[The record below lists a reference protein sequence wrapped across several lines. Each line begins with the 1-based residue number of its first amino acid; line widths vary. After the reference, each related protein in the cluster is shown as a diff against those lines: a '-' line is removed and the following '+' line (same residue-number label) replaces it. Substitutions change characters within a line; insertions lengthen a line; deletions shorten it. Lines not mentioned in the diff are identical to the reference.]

1 MPELTARYEI
11 ISLLAGRAV
20 PFGPAGQLSAIHKT
34 PVNGKICAETN
45 GLVCDQ
51 QGDTEKH
58 GGPEKALHH
67 YPLDHY
73 ASWLAEY
80 PEFATI
86 LEKPGAFGEN
96 FSTRGICEEDVCIG
110 DIYRAGTALIQVSQA
125 RQPCWKLNVRF
136 SEPKMARRVQESRRT
151 GWYYRVLE
159 AGEIEAGDT
168 LELLQ
173 RPHPDWPL
181 SRLLHCFYVDTLNYE
196 ALREIAALDVLA
208 ESWRKIAVNRLE
220 QRAVE
225 PWERRLTRPASK
237 SE

>member
-1 MPELTARYEI
+1 MI
-11 ISLLAGRAV
+11 KISTLLAGHAV
-20 PFGPAGQLSAIHKT
+20 PFGPQGQLSAIHKT
-34 PVNGKICAETN
+34 PVAGRVRIEIN

-73 ASWLAEY
+73 ATWLAEH
-80 PEFATI
+80 PEFAAL
-86 LEKPGAFGEN
+86 LEHPGAFGEN
-96 FSTRGICEEDVCIG
+96 FSTTGISEEHVCIG
-110 DIYRAGTALIQVSQA
+110 DIYRAGTARVQISQA

-136 SEPKMARRVQESRRT
+136 SEPRMARMVQESRRT

-159 AGEIEAGDT
+159 AGDIEAGDT

-173 RPHPDWPL
+173 RPHPEWPL
-181 SRLLHCFYVDTLNYE
+181 SRLLHCFYADTLNYE
-196 ALREIAALDVLA
+196 ALREIADLELLA

-220 QRAVE
+220 QRTVE
-225 PWERRLTRPASK
+225 SWVRRLTRPASK
-237 SE
+237 